1 MRTAASILINRRI
14 PGARMTIKAVTAAI
28 RLRRSILTQWSE
40 IGLDNWSEWHTR
52 YTLIDPIVRA
62 LGWDTSSPTECRVE
76 WPRPSGQRKVDYA
89 LFGNA
94 DLDDIVAGN
103 IAPTI
108 IIESKRAKTELTV
121 QHVDGQLSR
130 YANCRPRMY
139 RGVAVLT
146 NGRHWLLYDMSK
158 RVRFGRKLSAI
169 VDITK
174 GKRQDV
180 AKELHYWLNRER
192 WL

>member
-1 MRTAASILINRRI
+1 
-14 PGARMTIKAVTAAI
+14 MTIKAVTAVI
-28 RLRRSILTQWSE
+28 RRRRSILTQWSE

-52 YTLIDPIVRA
+52 YALIDPVIRA
-62 LGWDTSSPTECRVE
+62 LGWDTGAPAECGVE

-94 DLDDIVAGN
+94 DLDDIAAGN

-108 IIESKRAKTELTV
+108 IIESKRVKTELTV
-121 QHVDGQLSR
+121 QHVDSQLSR

-174 GKRQDV
+174 GRRQDV

-192 WL
+192 WR

>member
-1 MRTAASILINRRI
+1 
-14 PGARMTIKAVTAAI
+14 MTIRAVSAAI
-28 RLRRSILTQWSE
+28 RNRRSILTQWSE

-52 YTLIDPIVRA
+52 YALIDPIIRA
-62 LGWDTSSPTECRVE
+62 LGWDTGSTAECGVE
-76 WPRPSGQRKVDYA
+76 WPRPAGQRKVDYA

-94 DLDDIVAGN
+94 DLDDITAGN

-121 QHVDGQLSR
+121 QIIDKQLSR
-130 YANCRPRMY
+130 YANCKPRMY

-158 RVRFGRKLSAI
+158 RVRFGRKLSAV
-169 VDITK
+169 VDITT
-174 GKRQDV
+174 GSRQD
-180 AKELHYWLNRER
+180 AARELYHWLNRER
-192 WL
+192 WR